1 MTNLRLRLSLLAL
14 LALQLS
20 TWQWGV
26 SYEQFLTLSGY
37 LAINFM
43 SLTMILAVRP
53 AYLESILGGL
63 DQMYHLH
70 KWTGILAVIFALGH
84 WLIEMADDVLK
95 TLFGKDRSLRESD
108 FTGLLDGLQD
118 MAEDLGEPSLYL
130 LIALVTITLVRWIP
144 YRFWRYLHRVMPLIY
159 IALAAHALLLA
170 PMIWWQQ
177 ATGWLMAV
185 LMVGGTIAS
194 VQSLTG
200 QIGRTHR
207 WKGLVQ
213 SVKQASQNTIEVVCD
228 MGKSWPG
235 HKAGQFALVSF
246 DAGEGAHPFTLSS
259 ADQKNGLLS
268 FQIKA
273 LGDYTRTL
281 PGVIKSGSKVTIE
294 GPYGCFKP
302 ENGRAKAQQIWVAGG
317 IGITPFLAA
326 LENRMLTREEIHPK
340 VTLHY
345 CTQTVQGDPNVLR
358 LKNLAEHLTQI
369 TLMVYDNQKDQR
381 LSADQLHIH
390 SKKADIWFCGP
401 QGLASALRQD
411 LKNNQASLR
420 FHQERFEFR

>member
-1 MTNLRLRLSLLAL
+1 MTNLRLRIILLVL

-20 TWQWGV
+20 IWQWGL
-26 SYEQFLTLSGY
+26 SYEQFLTLSGF

-43 SLTMILAVRP
+43 SITMILAARP
-53 AYLESILGGL
+53 ACLESILGGL
-63 DQMYHLH
+63 DKMYHLH
-70 KWTGILAVIFALGH
+70 KWTGILAVIFAVSH
-84 WLIEMADDVLK
+84 WLIEMADDALK

-108 FTGLLDGLQD
+108 FTGLLDGMQD
-118 MAEDLGEPSLYL
+118 IAEDLGEPSLYL

-177 ATGWLMAV
+177 ATGWLMAI
-185 LMVGGTIAS
+185 LMVGGIITT

-200 QIGRTHR
+200 QIGSTHR
-207 WKGLVQ
+207 WKGLVK
-213 SVKQASQNTIEVVCD
+213 SVKQTSQNTIEVVCD
-228 MGKSWPG
+228 MGKTWPG
-235 HKAGQFALVSF
+235 HKAGQFALVNF
-246 DAGEGAHPFTLSS
+246 DSSEGAHPFTFSS
-259 ADQKNGLLS
+259 ADQKDGLLS

-273 LGDYTRTL
+273 LGDYTGTL
-281 PGVIKSGSKVTIE
+281 ADVINGGSKVTIE

-302 ENGRAKAQQIWVAGG
+302 ENGRAKAQQVWVAGG

-326 LENRMLTREEIHPK
+326 LEDRMLKRKEIYPHI
-340 VTLHY
+340 TLHY

-358 LKNLAEHLTQI
+358 LKTLAENLPEI
-369 TLMVYDNQKDQR
+369 TLMVYDNQKGQR
-381 LSADQLHIH
+381 LSAEKLHIH
-390 SKKADIWFCGP
+390 SKKVDIWFCGP
-401 QGLASALRQD
+401 KGLASVLRKD
-411 LKNNQASLR
+411 LKNHSASLR

>member
-1 MTNLRLRLSLLAL
+1 MTNLRLRLSLLLL

-20 TWQWGV
+20 IWQWGL
-26 SYEQFLTLSGY
+26 SYEHFLTLSGF

-43 SLTMILAVRP
+43 SITMILATRP
-53 AYLESILGGL
+53 AYLERILGGL
-63 DQMYHLH
+63 DKMYHLH

-108 FTGLLDGLQD
+108 FTGLLDDMQD

-159 IALAAHALLLA
+159 IALASHALLLA
-170 PMIWWQQ
+170 PMVWWQQ

-185 LMVGGTIAS
+185 LMMGGIIAT

-213 SVKQASQNTIEVVCD
+213 SVKQASKNTIEVFCD
-228 MGKSWPG
+228 MGKCWPG

-246 DAGEGAHPFTLSS
+246 DSGEGAHPFTLSS

-281 PGVIKSGSKVTIE
+281 ANDINSGSKVTIE
-294 GPYGCFKP
+294 GPYGRFQP

-317 IGITPFLAA
+317 IGVTPFLAV
-326 LENRMLTREEIHPK
+326 LENRMYMRKEKYPE

-358 LKNLAEHLTQI
+358 LKNLAENLPQI
-369 TLMVYDNQKDQR
+369 TLIVYDNRKGQR
-381 LSADQLHIH
+381 LNAEQLQIH

-401 QGLASALRQD
+401 QGLAGALRKA
-411 LKNNQASLR
+411 LKNHQASVR